1 MRGPDLSGKGGATAT
16 SRSGA
21 NGASGTN
28 NLTGRYV
35 VAFRKGATDRAV
47 ELLRAAGYK
56 VFVANRFDTRIMT
69 EDKIGD
75 ANVMVRPSIGTATI
89 DAEPQQ
95 VAQLEEWA
103 RDPNS
108 PIQAA
113 SLR

>member
-1 MRGPDLSGKGGATAT
+1 
-16 SRSGA
+16 
-21 NGASGTN
+21 
-28 NLTGRYV
+28 
-35 VAFRKGATDRAV
+35 
-47 ELLRAAGYK
+47 YK